1 MQTIFVI
8 ICRAKLTSLLEIVKH
23 KVIYNFTA

>member
-8 ICRAKLTSLLEIVKH
+8 ICRAKLTGLIEIAKLN
-23 KVIYNFTA
+23 VIYNLQA